1 MSDTTL
7 ATSSPSAMMENVLIN
22 GDLSGL
28 SHEQRVSYYMK
39 VCDSIGLNPLT
50 KPFDY
55 LVLDG
60 KTVLYAKKDATDQL
74 RQSRNVSIIGLD
86 KERIDDVFVVTS
98 HAQTPDGRT
107 DTSTGVV
114 SLVKEDG
121 EWKEAS
127 SGKRYFKGNGNWM
140 PLRGDALANAMMKAE
155 TKAKRRVTL
164 SICGLGML
172 DETEIETI
180 PDARPFMEQL
190 PAAQSTKPTIF
201 AIPTAEQIKPYWPAL
216 AKTTWDSAILVK
228 ENDKNGNCKFYVDL
242 PSEVLSK
249 KSEGIN
255 VYLKTPGLTPEQIAD
270 ATYKH
275 ELTGYILVARAA
287 YAK

>member
-1 MSDTTL
+1 MTETAL

-86 KERIDDVFVVTS
+86 KERIDDVYVVTA

-121 EWKEAS
+121 EWQQAS
-127 SGKRYFKGNGNWM
+127 SGKRYFKGNGNWQ
-140 PLRGDALANAMMKAE
+140 PLRGDTLANA
-155 TKAKRRVTL
+155 
-164 SICGLGML
+164 
-172 DETEIETI
+172 IETI
-180 PDARPFMEQL
+180 PDARPFTE
-190 PAAQSTKPTIF
+190 PTPIVEKAPAQSTRLQP
-201 AIPTAEQIKPYWPAL
+201 IPPAL
-216 AKTTWDSAILVK
+216 GTMDGHGETSSPEWEATAYDPTNGKRGVK
-228 ENDKNGNCKFYVDL
+228 IG
-242 PSEVLSK
+242 
-249 KSEGIN
+249 
-255 VYLKTPGLTPEQIAD
+255 
-270 ATYKH
+270 KH
-275 ELTGYILVARAA
+275 EYPMTWAKMLAGYTRCSAYEIDGILQQERPAGDRSPEDVVSLID
-287 YAK
+287 YHLDHKETK